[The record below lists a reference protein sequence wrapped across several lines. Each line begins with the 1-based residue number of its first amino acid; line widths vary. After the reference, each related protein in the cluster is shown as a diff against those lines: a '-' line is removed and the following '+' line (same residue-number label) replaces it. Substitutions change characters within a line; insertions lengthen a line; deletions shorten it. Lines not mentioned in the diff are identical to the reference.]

1 VITVPEPTRGTPGGV
16 ASRSLAW
23 IRSWPPILQDLA
35 LVAGVLVAQYI
46 ALEATVEVIP
56 VDVVARPV
64 DVWAYLIVATG
75 TAPLLVRRQMPELT
89 LVLALA
95 GMIAFTS
102 LDYEAPFTG
111 YAVLAAVYSLVVYRG
126 MRHGLV
132 GGAFSIAA
140 AWLAYTI
147 SSLPSSA
154 AGRALDVLIV
164 ATAVA
169 LGDGTRNRMAAQAAN
184 EAALTLAVEEHARQA
199 EQAVTEERTRIAREL
214 HDLVAHSM
222 SVIAVQAGMGHHV
235 IDRDPDKAKE
245 ALDTIERTSRQA
257 LTEMRRMLGIL
268 RTRTDGPSQ
277 LTPQPGL
284 DRLGDLV
291 DEVSDSGVSVDLAVE
306 GDPVVLESGV
316 DLSAFRIVQE
326 ALTNVMKHA
335 GEASAR
341 VVVRYGPDA
350 VELLVEDDGRGLT
363 TMPDGHVGLGLV
375 GMRERA
381 AVVGGEVRTGPR
393 PGGGFKVSARLPY
406 HGDDT

>member
-1 VITVPEPTRGTPGGV
+1 VITVPEPTRPSPGGV
-16 ASRSLAW
+16 ATRSLAW
-23 IRSWPPILQDLA
+23 VRSWPPVLQDLA

-64 DVWAYLIVATG
+64 DVWAYLIVALG
-75 TAPLLVRRQMPELT
+75 TVPLLVRRQLPELA

-95 GMIAFTS
+95 GLIAFTA

-140 AWLAYTI
+140 AWFAYTV
-147 SSLPSSA
+147 SSLPSST

-169 LGDGTRNRMAAQAAN
+169 LGDGTRSRMAAQAAN

-199 EQAVTEERTRIAREL
+199 EQAVVEERTRIAREL

-277 LTPQPGL
+277 LAPQPGL

-291 DEVSDSGVSVDLAVE
+291 DEVRDSGVSVDLTVE

-335 GEASAR
+335 GDASAR
-341 VVVRYGPDA
+341 VVVRYGSDA
-350 VELLVEDDGRGLT
+350 VDLLVEDDGRGLT

-381 AVVGGEVRTGPR
+381 AVVGGEVHTGPR
-393 PGGGFKVSARLPY
+393 PGGGFKVSATLPY

>member
-1 VITVPEPTRGTPGGV
+1 VITVPEPTRPSPGGV
-16 ASRSLAW
+16 ATRSLAW
-23 IRSWPPILQDLA
+23 VRSWPPVLQDLA

-64 DVWAYLIVATG
+64 DVWAYLIVALG
-75 TAPLLVRRQMPELT
+75 TVPLLVRRQLPELA

-95 GMIAFTS
+95 GLIAFTA

-140 AWLAYTI
+140 AWFAYTV
-147 SSLPSSA
+147 SSLPSST

-169 LGDGTRNRMAAQAAN
+169 LGDGTRSRMAAQAAN

-199 EQAVTEERTRIAREL
+199 EQAVVEERTRIAREL

-235 IDRDPDKAKE
+235 IDRDTDKAKE

-277 LTPQPGL
+277 LAPQPGL

-291 DEVSDSGVSVDLAVE
+291 DEVRDSGVSVDLTVE

-335 GEASAR
+335 GDASAR
-341 VVVRYGPDA
+341 VVVRYGSDA
-350 VELLVEDDGRGLT
+350 VDLLVEDDGRGLT

-381 AVVGGEVRTGPR
+381 AVVGGEVHTGPR
-393 PGGGFKVSARLPY
+393 PGGGFKVSATLPY